1 MGIIATAPAGIAQPR
16 YETIGVGAAR
26 RLQHHLLGCI
36 RAPVKDVVPYR
47 AVQQGRILGDH
58 ADMSAQGVL
67 TDLGYILPVDQDP
80 APLHVMETQQQ
91 IDQGGLARA
100 RAADQ
105 TDALIRADM
114 QVEVLQ
120 HVAALAVVEA
130 DLIEANFSLADH
142 QLLRIL
148 MIGYRLRSGNRSEE
162 RR

>member
-1 MGIIATAPAGIAQPR
+1 MGIIATAPAGVAEPR
-16 YETIGVGAAR
+16 DETIGVGAAR

-36 RAPVKDVVPYR
+36 RASVEDVVPYR
-47 AVQQGRILGDH
+47 AVQQRGVLGDH

-67 TDLGYILPVDQDP
+67 ADLGSIRPVAQGP

-105 TDALIRADM
+105 TDTFARADM
-114 QVEVLQ
+114 QVEILE
-120 HVAALAVVEA
+120 HAAALAVVEA
-130 DLIEANFSLADH
+130 DLSEANFSLADH

-148 MIGYRLRSGNRSEE
+148 MIGYRLRSGNGL
-162 RR
+162 